1 MRSVPKILVV
11 DDEEGMRDFLELMLI
26 RKGYETVVVSNGKD
40 AIEKLREENFD
51 IVIADIRME
60 PVSGI
65 DVLREAKKVDPATV
79 VIMISA
85 YASPET
91 AVTAMQEGA
100 YDYLPKPFDINEMYR
115 ILDEA
120 WEKKQSYHGSKTV
133 STPTMAGKETKG
145 EIPVHFGFLV
155 GETPEMLRLYSLI
168 EKVAMVDS
176 NVLITGESGTGKE
189 LVARAIHNLSK
200 RKDNPFVAVNC
211 GGVPESL
218 IESELFGYRK
228 GAFTGALHDRK
239 GLVEAAQG
247 GTLFLDEIGELSPAL
262 QIRLLRLTQEK
273 TIRRLGDNE
282 DRPVDVRIISATH
295 RNLEEMVANGTFRED
310 LYYRLNVIPIR
321 VPPIRERRDDIPLLA
336 QYFLKRY
343 SEKLGKNIQR
353 ISSYAMDILKS
364 YDFPGNVRE
373 LENIIERGVALEQTC
388 IILPES
394 LTIAARKVSRG
405 VLQYAPT
412 PLEDFFNDLPNIPP
426 EGIDLDRLL
435 EKVEKHYLTQA
446 LVYSGGRKHKAAE
459 LLKISFR
466 SLRYRLAK
474 YGMETDH
481 QAWGRSSTDDPPC
494 HAERS
499 EASPEGGQDIPRCR
513 SG

>member
-1 MRSVPKILVV
+1 MHSVPKILVV
-11 DDEEGMRDFLELMLI
+11 DDDEGMRDFLELMLV
-26 RKGYETVVVSNGKD
+26 RKGYETVVVSSGKD
-40 AIEKLREENFD
+40 AIEKLRKDNFD

-60 PVSGI
+60 TVSGI
-65 DVLREAKKVDPATV
+65 DVLKEVKRVDPNTV

-91 AVTAMQEGA
+91 AVVAMNEGA

-120 WEKKQSYHGSKTV
+120 WEKKRSYKGSKTV
-133 STPTMAGKETKG
+133 SALTTTVDETKD
-145 EIPVHFGFLV
+145 EITVHFGLLV
-155 GETPEMLRLYSLI
+155 GETPEMLRVYSLI

-200 RKDNPFVAVNC
+200 RKDYPFVAVNC

-218 IESELFGYRK
+218 IESELFGYKK

-239 GLVEAAQG
+239 GLVESAQG

-262 QIRLLRLTQEK
+262 QVRLLRLTQEK

-321 VPPIRERRDDIPLLA
+321 VPPLRERRDDIPLLA
-336 QYFLKRY
+336 QYFLRRY

-353 ISSYAMDILKS
+353 ISSYAIDILKS

-394 LTIAARKVSRG
+394 LTIPGRKGISRSTFTAKNA
-405 VLQYAPT
+405 V
-412 PLEDFFNDLPNIPP
+412 EDFFSNLPSIPP
-426 EGIDLDRLL
+426 EGIDLDSLL

-446 LVYSGGRKHKAAE
+446 LVYSGGRKHKAAD

-474 YGMETDH
+474 YGMESDH
-481 QAWGRSSTDDPPC
+481 PTCDRALADDHGRTFGEDN
-494 HAERS
+494 
-499 EASPEGGQDIPRCR
+499 
-513 SG
+513 

>member
-11 DDEEGMRDFLELMLI
+11 DDEEGMRDFLELMLV
-26 RKGYETVVVSNGKD
+26 RKGYETTIVSNGKD
-40 AIEKLREENFD
+40 AIEQLQSGDFD

-60 PVSGI
+60 PISGI
-65 DVLREAKKVDPATV
+65 DVLKEAKRLNPETV

-91 AVTAMQEGA
+91 AVMAMQEGA

-115 ILDEA
+115 VLEEA
-120 WEKKQSYHGSKTV
+120 WEKKRSYRKSEGTIQ
-133 STPTMAGKETKG
+133 PTTGD
-145 EIPVHFGFLV
+145 EIPVHFGLLV
-155 GETPEMLRLYSLI
+155 GESPEMLRVYSLI
-168 EKVAMVDS
+168 ERVAKVDS
-176 NVLITGESGTGKE
+176 NVLIMGESGTGKE
-189 LVARAIHNLSK
+189 LVARAIHNLSN
-200 RKDNPFVAVNC
+200 RRDRPFVAVNC

-247 GTLFLDEIGELSPAL
+247 GTLFLDEIGELSPGL

-282 DRPVDVRIISATH
+282 DRSVDVRIISATH
-295 RNLEEMVANGTFRED
+295 RNLEEMVVKGTFRED

-321 VPPIRERRDDIPLLA
+321 LPALRERRSDIPLLA

-343 SEKLGKNIQR
+343 NEKLGKNIQR
-353 ISSYAMDILKS
+353 VSSYAMDILKS

-388 IILPES
+388 IVLPES
-394 LTIAARKVSRG
+394 LTIASSRFRK
-405 VLQYAPT
+405 APNT
-412 PLEDFFNDLPNIPP
+412 ASDFFIDLPNITP
-426 EGIDLDRLL
+426 EGIDLDGLL
-435 EKVEKHYLTQA
+435 ERIEKYYLTQA
-446 LVYSGGRKHKAAE
+446 LSLSGGRKHKAAE
-459 LLKISFR
+459 LLGVSFR

-474 YGMETDH
+474 YGM
-481 QAWGRSSTDDPPC
+481 GRLDDDD
-494 HAERS
+494 RS
-499 EASPEGGQDIPRCR
+499 PDSEE
-513 SG
+513 